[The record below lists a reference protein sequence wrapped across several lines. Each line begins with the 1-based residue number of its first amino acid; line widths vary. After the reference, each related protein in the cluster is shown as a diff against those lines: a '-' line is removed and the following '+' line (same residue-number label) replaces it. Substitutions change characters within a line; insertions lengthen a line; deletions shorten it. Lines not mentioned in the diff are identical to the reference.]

1 MVIPVY
7 EVSEYAGNMLTV
19 EIREAAGGRDQTVA
33 AVSLHSDQ
41 LKNTL
46 HFSGRRSIADVFHPD
61 FADYLQNLIARA
73 IDAPMVLTDPD
84 VIQSFGGAVVA
95 RMRMLV
101 NKAMDGGRHITV
113 RFTYFIGAMSRLFQR
128 DEFGH
133 HMPLPHRERAAVQA
147 LDSICTPLANIAT
160 HLDRILENR
169 SATESVRSRLRK
181 IEDETVELK
190 FYTELLRRY
199 VDDCARDRVS
209 DEDEHLLTAEE
220 GRLSTAIEEVERMM
234 HDKNPSS
241 TARPTAAIE
250 P

>member
-7 EVSEYAGNMLTV
+7 EVSEYASNMLTV

-113 RFTYFIGAMSRLFQR
+113 RCDRHGRLNRFGNFLEAGAGFSVLYCRM
-128 DEFGH
+128 
-133 HMPLPHRERAAVQA
+133 AAVSPVYLMLRWA
-147 LDSICTPLANIAT
+147 RTPAFQNML
-160 HLDRILENR
+160 
-169 SATESVRSRLRK
+169 
-181 IEDETVELK
+181 
-190 FYTELLRRY
+190 
-199 VDDCARDRVS
+199 VS
-209 DEDEHLLTAEE
+209 CGWHY
-220 GRLSTAIEEVERMM
+220 
-234 HDKNPSS
+234 
-241 TARPTAAIE
+241 
-250 P
+250 

>member
-1 MVIPVY
+1 MVTPVY

-33 AVSLHSDQ
+33 AVTLNSDE

-46 HFSGRRSIADVFHPD
+46 HFSGRRSISDVFHPD
-61 FADYLQNLIARA
+61 FADYLQNLLARA
-73 IDAPMVLTDPD
+73 VEAPMVLTDPD

-101 NKAMDGGRHITV
+101 NKAVDGGRHITV
-113 RFTYFIGAMSRLFQR
+113 RFAYFIGAMSGLFRR
-128 DEFGH
+128 DELSH

-147 LDSICTPLANIAT
+147 LDSICTPLSNIAS

-169 SATESVRSRLRK
+169 NATESVRSRLRK

-199 VDDCARDRVS
+199 VDDCARERAGHE
-209 DEDEHLLTAEE
+209 EDHALEYEDGEAT
-220 GRLSTAIEEVERMM
+220 TAIEEVERMM
-234 HDKNPSS
+234 VE
-241 TARPTAAIE
+241 TGT
-250 P
+250 